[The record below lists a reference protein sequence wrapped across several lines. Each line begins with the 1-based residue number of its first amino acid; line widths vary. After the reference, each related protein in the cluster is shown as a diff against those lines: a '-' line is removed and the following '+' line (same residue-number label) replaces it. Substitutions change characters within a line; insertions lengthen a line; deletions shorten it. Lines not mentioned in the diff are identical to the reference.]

1 MERIAS
7 LLLDLLDCLDVRSG
21 LGEQQEYK
29 RCRLGMWLG
38 LILAIALWLV
48 AISYLP
54 AWGGQLDVAAFGECF
69 ASVVFAVLAS
79 VFSALSIWFAWR
91 LWRAESLRHSGRD

>member
-1 MERIAS
+1 MERIAC
-7 LLLDLLDCLDVRSG
+7 LLLYLLDYLDVRSG
-21 LGEQQEYK
+21 LGEQREYK

-38 LILAIALWLV
+38 LLLAIALWLV

-54 AWGGQLDVAAFGECF
+54 AWGNQLDAAAFGERF
-69 ASVVFAVLAS
+69 ASVVFTGLAS

-91 LWRAESLRHSGRD
+91 LWRAESLLRRSQD